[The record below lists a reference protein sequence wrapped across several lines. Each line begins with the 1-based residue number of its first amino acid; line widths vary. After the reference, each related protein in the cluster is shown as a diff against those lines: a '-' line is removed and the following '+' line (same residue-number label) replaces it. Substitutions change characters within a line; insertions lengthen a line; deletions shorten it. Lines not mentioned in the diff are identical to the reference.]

1 MDMLNHNQLR
11 QGTRVEIDDLPWII
25 VDAQFVK
32 PGKGQAFTKIKIK
45 NLIDG
50 RVIERTFKSSENV
63 VKADVVD
70 KEMQYLY
77 NDGEFMHFMDPA
89 NFEQSALDEKQ
100 VGDAR
105 FWLKEQETYLV
116 TLWKNRAIAVL
127 SPPFVNLIITKC
139 DPGIKGDTVSGATKP
154 ATLETG
160 AEVKVPL
167 FVNEGDRI
175 RVDTRNGQYVER
187 AKD

>member
-1 MDMLNHNQLR
+1 MLNHNQLR

>member
-1 MDMLNHNQLR
+1 MLNHNQLR
-11 QGTRVEIDDLPWII
+11 QGVRVEIDDLPWII
-25 VDAQFVK
+25 VDAQFIK

-50 RVIERTFKSSENV
+50 RVIERTFKSSESV
-63 VKADVVD
+63 IKADVVD

-77 NDGEFMHFMDPA
+77 NDGELMHFMDPES
-89 NFEQSALDEKQ
+89 FEQSALDAKQ
-100 VGDAR
+100 VGETR
-105 FWLKEQETYLV
+105 FWLKEQATYLV

-127 SPPFVNLIITKC
+127 SPPFVNLTITQC

-154 ATLETG
+154 AILETG

-167 FVNEGDRI
+167 FVNEGERI

>member
-1 MDMLNHNQLR
+1 MLNHNQLR
-11 QGTRVEIDDLPWII
+11 QGVRVEIDDVPWII
-25 VDAQFVK
+25 VDAQFIK

-45 NLIDG
+45 NLVDG
-50 RVIERTFKSSENV
+50 RVIERTFKSSETV
-63 VKADVVD
+63 IKADVVD
-70 KEMQYLY
+70 KDMQYLY
-77 NDGEFMHFMDPA
+77 NDGEFMHFMDPQT
-89 NFEQSALDEKQ
+89 FEQSALTESQ
-100 VGDAR
+100 VGETR

-116 TLWKNRAIAVL
+116 TLWKNRAIAVQA
-127 SPPFVNLIITKC
+127 PPFVILTITQC

-167 FVNEGDRI
+167 FISEGERI